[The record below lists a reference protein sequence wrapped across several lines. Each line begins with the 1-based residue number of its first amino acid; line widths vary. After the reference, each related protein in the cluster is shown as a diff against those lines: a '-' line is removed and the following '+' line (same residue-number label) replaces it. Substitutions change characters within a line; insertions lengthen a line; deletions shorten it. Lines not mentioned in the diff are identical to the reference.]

1 MKRIEM
7 MAGMVAGMV
16 CLSAYSFAG
25 LMDENPTDVG
35 MSLKIGTL
43 GYGADATIGLTERFN
58 ARLGFNMFNYEMTE
72 SDEDDD
78 GGAADEIT
86 AEIDFLTLP
95 VLIDWHP
102 WSGRFRLSGGI
113 VFNNN
118 EITLSAIPGDTIEL
132 GPNDRE
138 YAVDSLDG
146 KASFG
151 SVAPYLG
158 IGVGNAVGANG
169 NWHFAMDIGVM
180 FQGSPEIE
188 LSAVALNPAEQAAL
202 DRDIDEEVAEIE
214 DDTDFFSMYPL
225 ISLGVSYKF

>member
-1 MKRIEM
+1 MKRIVM
-7 MAGMVAGMV
+7 MVVMVAGMV

-78 GGAADEIT
+78 GGAADEFT
-86 AEIDFLTLP
+86 AELDLLTLP
-95 VLIDWHP
+95 VLVDWHP
-102 WSGRFRLSGGI
+102 WNGRFRLSGGI

-118 EITLSAIPGDTIEL
+118 EIALSTIPGDTIEL

-146 KASFG
+146 MASFG

-158 IGVGNAVGANG
+158 LGFGNAVGANG

-180 FQGSPEIE
+180 FQGSPEVD

-214 DDTDFFSMYPL
+214 DDTEAFSMYPL